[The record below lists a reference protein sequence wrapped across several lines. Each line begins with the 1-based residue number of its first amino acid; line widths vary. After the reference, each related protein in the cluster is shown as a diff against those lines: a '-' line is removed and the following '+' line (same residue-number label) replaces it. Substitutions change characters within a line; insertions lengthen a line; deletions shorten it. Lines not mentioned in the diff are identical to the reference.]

1 MAVSRLSSS
10 VPEISLSGFLYTYMH
25 MIAEC
30 GMLYV
35 QAAKAQV
42 TSMEATSSATMLR
55 TMENISILL
64 EHLGTR
70 GRESYLSKYTPLM
83 LSQMLMSVLYPLSIL
98 TEWYHS
104 LQSGPGDFPADDAS
118 RLHGRL
124 IKWWTEAKHQWG
136 VQSPFRLDTDKVE
149 SLKPGVAVR
158 EFEHT
163 SAFSVPMTG
172 RSNSC
177 SLAKPSMS
185 SRFSPPSVRI
195 SNGLGLEL
203 HSSFKNNSPLQMPV
217 PESASSTTTLTLPTP
232 TSSFKYPDM
241 ASFIAVRPRSHS
253 SVSTQAINAAY
264 APRSPDTDI
273 GPGLGLKLGEREK
286 GLTLP
291 SLSSISGNRG
301 RSNSWWRDH
310 KVERSPLGI
319 AALISAAEERG
330 EV

>member
-1 MAVSRLSSS
+1 
-10 VPEISLSGFLYTYMH
+10 
-25 MIAEC
+25 
-30 GMLYV
+30 ML
-35 QAAKAQV
+35 
-42 TSMEATSSATMLR
+42 T
-55 TMENISILL
+55 
-64 EHLGTR
+64 
-70 GRESYLSKYTPLM
+70 
-83 LSQMLMSVLYPLSIL
+83 SVLYPLSIL

-104 LQSGPGDFPADDAS
+104 LQSGPGEIPPDDAS

-124 IKWWTEAKHQWG
+124 TKWWSEAQIQWG
-136 VQSPFRLDTDKVE
+136 VKSPLRPETHETSV
-149 SLKPGVAVR
+149 SARTSIR

-163 SAFSVPMTG
+163 SAFSAPMSA

-177 SLAKPSMS
+177 SLAKPSIPH
-185 SRFSPPSVRI
+185 RFSPPTVRI

-203 HSSFKNNSPLQMPV
+203 HSSFKNNSPREIPI

-241 ASFIAVRPRSHS
+241 ASFIAVRPRAHS
-253 SVSTQAINAAY
+253 NVSIQDITSSY
-264 APRSPDTDI
+264 PPRSPDTDI

-310 KVERSPLGI
+310 KAERSPLGI

>member
-42 TSMEATSSATMLR
+42 TGMEATSSATMLR
-55 TMENISILL
+55 TVENISILL

-70 GRESYLSKYTPLM
+70 GRESYLSELPSFTSCHM
-83 LSQMLMSVLYPLSIL
+83 LNPVLYPLSIL

-124 IKWWTEAKHQWG
+124 TKWWTEAKHQWG
-136 VQSPFRLDTDKVE
+136 VQSPFRLDTEKVE
-149 SLKPGVAVR
+149 SVKSGIR

-163 SAFSVPMTG
+163 SAFSAPMTG

-177 SLAKPSMS
+177 SLAKPSMP

-264 APRSPDTDI
+264 PPRSPDTDI

-310 KVERSPLGI
+310 KAERSPLGI